1 MQLPDGRTTRYR
13 YGAHGEPQER
23 INPDGSV
30 VRYRHDE
37 HHRLCAIEQPGGHT
51 SQLSLDVFG
60 RPLAHTDP
68 LGHTTRLSYASHAH
82 PRGSV
87 TQLTLADGTQQH
99 WQYDS
104 EHRVACFTDGE
115 GRNTRYR
122 YGAFDLL
129 ETLTQPGG
137 QTLQLAYDKL
147 TRLVRVTNGLGQH
160 YHYQYD
166 GAGRLVA
173 ERDFAGSITRY
184 GYNAAGWLTEKRC
197 ADGGRVLYHYHLAS
211 GRLERVDQLPANGPS
226 SSTHLAY
233 DEHGR
238 LASLYNLFVLI
249 EYRRDAAGRIVVERC
264 NHREIHQQF
273 ASDSGLPIQLQ
284 AGAFSEPETDLQTR
298 AGQPAIH
305 WQHDHRGLASLR
317 IGEHAPLAFQH
328 DALGRNTQRH
338 SPAGFLLRQQY
349 DRVGLLTSQTAGQ
362 AQNPTDLPQEL
373 HAHVQR
379 SYSYDKAFNP
389 IQVDDKRWGNSRY
402 QYNVNDQIIAAHL
415 GGAQPQH
422 WQYDKALDLISEAL
436 PSGADGTAR
445 PVVQQGGRV
454 VRCGPDTY
462 QYDAC
467 GRLVEKLVQRNGFRP
482 QRWNYRWNVD
492 NRLIELR
499 TPTGEIWRYQYD
511 PFGRRVCKFRV
522 VTTTPESRRQIIGE
536 EYLWSGEQLIEAAP
550 LCANGD
556 VLYEQATTWIY
567 APGGTTPLAQ
577 RQNGK
582 LCYIVTDHLG
592 SPRELLSEQGE
603 VVWSN
608 SPQVWGLAR
617 LWKAANDEGET
628 WDCPFRF
635 PGQYHDPES
644 GLHYNRHRYYDPHT
658 AQYLTPDPLG
668 LGGGNRPQGYVHN
681 PMGWVDPLGLAGDCC
696 AGGTK
701 SSGKEFE
708 AYLHETLGGTG
719 SFYYK
724 GREFDGAYGKDNKI
738 WYEAKSGRYWQ
749 DYAAENTAGLTKF
762 KSDIG
767 AHKRIAN
774 DAGATYEVHS
784 NTPIPQHI
792 KDWLTK
798 KGIPFRE
805 H

>member
-1 MQLPDGRTTRYR
+1 
-13 YGAHGEPQER
+13 HGEPQER

-249 EYRRDAAGRIVVERC
+249 EYRRDATGRIVVERC

-349 DRVGLLTSQTAGQ
+349 DR
-362 AQNPTDLPQEL
+362 
-373 HAHVQR
+373 
-379 SYSYDKAFNP
+379 
-389 IQVDDKRWGNSRY
+389 
-402 QYNVNDQIIAAHL
+402 
-415 GGAQPQH
+415 
-422 WQYDKALDLISEAL
+422 
-436 PSGADGTAR
+436 
-445 PVVQQGGRV
+445 
-454 VRCGPDTY
+454 
-462 QYDAC
+462 
-467 GRLVEKLVQRNGFRP
+467 
-482 QRWNYRWNVD
+482 
-492 NRLIELR
+492 
-499 TPTGEIWRYQYD
+499 
-511 PFGRRVCKFRV
+511 
-522 VTTTPESRRQIIGE
+522 
-536 EYLWSGEQLIEAAP
+536 
-550 LCANGD
+550 
-556 VLYEQATTWIY
+556 
-567 APGGTTPLAQ
+567 
-577 RQNGK
+577 
-582 LCYIVTDHLG
+582 
-592 SPRELLSEQGE
+592 
-603 VVWSN
+603 
-608 SPQVWGLAR
+608 
-617 LWKAANDEGET
+617 
-628 WDCPFRF
+628 
-635 PGQYHDPES
+635 
-644 GLHYNRHRYYDPHT
+644 
-658 AQYLTPDPLG
+658 
-668 LGGGNRPQGYVHN
+668 
-681 PMGWVDPLGLAGDCC
+681 
-696 AGGTK
+696 
-701 SSGKEFE
+701 
-708 AYLHETLGGTG
+708 
-719 SFYYK
+719 
-724 GREFDGAYGKDNKI
+724 
-738 WYEAKSGRYWQ
+738 
-749 DYAAENTAGLTKF
+749 
-762 KSDIG
+762 
-767 AHKRIAN
+767 
-774 DAGATYEVHS
+774 
-784 NTPIPQHI
+784 
-792 KDWLTK
+792 
-798 KGIPFRE
+798 
-805 H
+805 